1 MIYDILP
8 TKVYVKQAEKFDAI
22 QKEVETAIAK
32 SEFGYQPEWG
42 KTVKLSN
49 FKDWSNCIIDRCE
62 MTSLKEEIY
71 NSVCDYAQREL
82 RYVCNSWIAKYDKG
96 DYAQIHSH
104 YPATY
109 SGCYYYDIGDTDSC
123 HFFFD
128 NDYNRCQLAVEN
140 GHIIIFPSHLKHG
153 VTTNETDNSKFTVAF
168 NLAVY

>member
-8 TKVYVKQAEKFDAI
+8 TKVYVKNVEKFDNI

-42 KTVKLSN
+42 QTVKLSN
-49 FKDWSNCIIDRCE
+49 FKDWSNCVIDKFDME
-62 MTSLKEEIY
+62 TLKQEIY
-71 NSVCDYAQREL
+71 NSVCEYAQREL

-109 SGCYYYDIGDTDSC
+109 SGCYY
-123 HFFFD
+123 
-128 NDYNRCQLAVEN
+128 
-140 GHIIIFPSHLKHG
+140 
-153 VTTNETDNSKFTVAF
+153 
-168 NLAVY
+168 

>member
-82 RYVCNSWIAKYDKG
+82 RYVCNSWIAKYFNF
-96 DYAQIHSH
+96 INF
-104 YPATY
+104 TY
-109 SGCYYYDIGDTDSC
+109 YIE
-123 HFFFD
+123 FA
-128 NDYNRCQLAVEN
+128 N
-140 GHIIIFPSHLKHG
+140 I
-153 VTTNETDNSKFTVAF
+153 SKNPLF
-168 NLAVY
+168 